1 MVTDFKTTGKDN
13 DLFDTLLTY
22 FGKTINL
29 ARIKFLSKMLKA
41 IVILRTVNFAKLA
54 TAFGGKADAL
64 SSMRRIQR
72 FMADYDLD
80 LSIVARLIFKLLPHK
95 GPYTLSM
102 DRTNWQ
108 FGSFDINA
116 LVLAVTYQGVA
127 FPLLFRLLPKKGNSN
142 TQERIDLM
150 ERYIALF
157 GKSSIDCLVADRE
170 FVGGHWI
177 GWLNDNRI
185 RYHIRI
191 RENFWVHNPRNGKDF
206 KAAVQVQGTHTAAV
220 DEGIHR
226 LGVIVAAHVIHTL
239 EHHAESDTLVVT
251 AQREGVCVL
260 RHVRVAKVCSVVIV
274 DEAIVIHIL
283 ILQVTHLQLVGV
295 SGLRQVRI
303 SQVSGGDEALGNQTV
318 GEADGA
324 ALLLL
329 VCGLQHWL
337 VDRDNLVLGMSE
349 RSVNGIVEVL
359 AYPVAVMQLYLYTR
373 VLRLT
378 QVAGSHIHTQ
388 PLRHRLICAED
399 VLTALIEVVEHT

>member
-1 MVTDFKTTGKDN
+1 
-13 DLFDTLLTY
+13 
-22 FGKTINL
+22 
-29 ARIKFLSKMLKA
+29 MLKA

-170 FVGGHWI
+170 FVGFI
-177 GWLNDNRI
+177 GMCWSR
-185 RYHIRI
+185 
-191 RENFWVHNPRNGKDF
+191 
-206 KAAVQVQGTHTAAV
+206 
-220 DEGIHR
+220 
-226 LGVIVAAHVIHTL
+226 
-239 EHHAESDTLVVT
+239 
-251 AQREGVCVL
+251 
-260 RHVRVAKVCSVVIV
+260 
-274 DEAIVIHIL
+274 
-283 ILQVTHLQLVGV
+283 
-295 SGLRQVRI
+295 SG
-303 SQVSGGDEALGNQTV
+303 
-318 GEADGA
+318 
-324 ALLLL
+324 
-329 VCGLQHWL
+329 
-337 VDRDNLVLGMSE
+337 
-349 RSVNGIVEVL
+349 
-359 AYPVAVMQLYLYTR
+359 
-373 VLRLT
+373 
-378 QVAGSHIHTQ
+378 
-388 PLRHRLICAED
+388 
-399 VLTALIEVVEHT
+399 